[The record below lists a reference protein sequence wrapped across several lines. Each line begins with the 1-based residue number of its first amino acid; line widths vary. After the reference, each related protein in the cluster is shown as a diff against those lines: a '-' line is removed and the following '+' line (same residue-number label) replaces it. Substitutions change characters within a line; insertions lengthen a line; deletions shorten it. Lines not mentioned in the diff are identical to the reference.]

1 MFLFPFNLRSN
12 LAISF
17 KVAIVSSLGAA
28 ALSLAEKARAGAG
41 DLFATDA
48 VNNSVVVYALD
59 GTMRTFA
66 SGLNNPQ
73 GLAFDQF
80 GNLFV
85 ADKGSGNIY
94 KYTADATRS
103 TFATGVSD
111 PVGLTFSG
119 MALAVAEQSDETI
132 SRIETDGS
140 KTTFMSI
147 ATPSGLAFQLPNV
160 YVVNSASL
168 ITIAPDNS
176 TTTFPAAGSRAVAV
190 NNLFNAFVSTDAGDI
205 LRIAPDGTT
214 GTFASGIADPNGL
227 AFRPK
232 RYSDTEAGVGNLFVA
247 DTAGGMIHEFTP
259 DGTGSIFASGFNPNF
274 LAFELILP
282 GKLFN
287 ISTRLRALTG
297 DNVLIGGFIITG
309 DTPKDVILRAIGPSL
324 ADATPPVSG
333 VLADPILELHMPDGT
348 VVTNDNWKD
357 TQEAEIEATG
367 IAPTNDLESAIVATL
382 DPGDYTAIVRG
393 KDGGV
398 GIAMVE
404 AYDLA
409 PVTGELGN
417 ISTRGF
423 VDTGDNCMIGGFL
436 IDPLQSSRVL
446 VRGIGPT
453 LAAFGVP
460 DPLQDPTLELHDGNG
475 TLINSNDNWK
485 DTAEGEIQAT
495 GIAPT
500 DDRESAILANLMGGA
515 YTAIV
520 QGKDASMGVALVEVY
535 HLP

>member
-1 MFLFPFNLRSN
+1 M
-12 LAISF
+12 
-17 KVAIVSSLGAA
+17 
-28 ALSLAEKARAGAG
+28 
-41 DLFATDA
+41 
-48 VNNSVVVYALD
+48 
-59 GTMRTFA
+59 
-66 SGLNNPQ
+66 
-73 GLAFDQF
+73 
-80 GNLFV
+80 
-85 ADKGSGNIY
+85 
-94 KYTADATRS
+94 
-103 TFATGVSD
+103 
-111 PVGLTFSG
+111 
-119 MALAVAEQSDETI
+119 
-132 SRIETDGS
+132 
-140 KTTFMSI
+140 
-147 ATPSGLAFQLPNV
+147 
-160 YVVNSASL
+160 
-168 ITIAPDNS
+168 
-176 TTTFPAAGSRAVAV
+176 
-190 NNLFNAFVSTDAGDI
+190 
-205 LRIAPDGTT
+205 
-214 GTFASGIADPNGL
+214 
-227 AFRPK
+227 
-232 RYSDTEAGVGNLFVA
+232 
-247 DTAGGMIHEFTP
+247 
-259 DGTGSIFASGFNPNF
+259 
-274 LAFELILP
+274 
-282 GKLFN
+282 
-287 ISTRLRALTG
+287 
-297 DNVLIGGFIITG
+297 
-309 DTPKDVILRAIGPSL
+309 
-324 ADATPPVSG
+324 
-333 VLADPILELHMPDGT
+333 
-348 VVTNDNWKD
+348 
-357 TQEAEIEATG
+357 
-367 IAPTNDLESAIVATL
+367 ATL